1 MNHFRTL
8 LSLILRIQALIFAQA
23 LIAVP
28 VLAGELTVRVGTV
41 EGTSGQVMVAILDGE
56 AAFNGE
62 APAVLSVLLPPRPG
76 TLAFSTDALVDGAY
90 GIRVM
95 HDENG
100 NGDMDSNMV
109 GAPKEP
115 WGFSNN
121 AVGNFGP
128 PSWSDVRFELK
139 GDTEISIDLNH

>member
-1 MNHFRTL
+1 MHRFRPS
-8 LSLILRIQALIFAQA
+8 LSLILRIQALIFAQG
-23 LIAVP
+23 LIAAP
-28 VLAGELTVRVGTV
+28 ALAGELTVRIGTV
-41 EGTSGQVMVAILDGE
+41 EGTSGQVMVAILDSE

-76 TLAFSTDALVDGAY
+76 TLTFSTDALVDGAY

-100 NGDMDSNMV
+100 NGDMDNNMV
-109 GAPKEP
+109 GMPIES

-128 PSWSDVRFELK
+128 PSWGDVRFELK
-139 GDTEISIDLNH
+139 GDTDISIDLNH